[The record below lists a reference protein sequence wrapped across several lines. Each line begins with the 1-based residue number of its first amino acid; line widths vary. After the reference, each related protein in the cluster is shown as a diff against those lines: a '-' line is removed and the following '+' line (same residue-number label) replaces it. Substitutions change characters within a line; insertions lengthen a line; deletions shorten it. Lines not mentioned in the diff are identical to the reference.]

1 MRLQLRR
8 SRFLLLAALGL
19 GAVASGAR
27 AADQVTVRGAYYR
40 EPSTRVIQPVVDI
53 QKDLPHG
60 LDVDAHYLVDAI
72 TSASAAAGTTVD
84 QIFTEIRNEVGLAVG
99 KNWDR
104 ARATLGYRYSA
115 ESDYWSHGFGGSL
128 SGRFWG
134 DTATLTLSGG
144 ISLDT
149 MSARGRTPKCAH
161 APSTDCSLD
170 SYFGGLAYTQVL
182 SPVAVAQVD
191 GEVAYLDGFQG
202 NLYRTVPNLGYET
215 PPDRRLRNALA
226 GRIAYYFPSSSTG
239 LQLHYR
245 FYWDLF
251 PGAPLTPAD
260 PWGIRAHT
268 IEARLYQKLSRSLEV
283 RLTYR
288 QHLQNHADF
297 WCSANA
303 SSACYQIVT
312 EMAGVTTT
320 VASPYYSNDPKLA
333 AIHTEYPE
341 VKLLW
346 EAERWRA
353 VPFFRWF
360 STATFEIS
368 YGYYMQNDSF
378 GNAHVLQ
385 AGATMPY

>member
-1 MRLQLRR
+1 MKR
-8 SRFLLLAALGL
+8 SALLVAAALGL
-19 GAVASGAR
+19 CAAAPDVRG
-27 AADQVTVRGAYYR
+27 ADQVTIRGAYYR

-60 LDVDAHYLVDAI
+60 YDVEARYLVDAI

-84 QIFTEIRNEVGLAVG
+84 QIFTEIRNEVGLSVG

-104 ARATLGYRYSA
+104 TRATLGYRYSA
-115 ESDYWSHGFGGSL
+115 ESDYWSHGLGGSL
-128 SGRFWG
+128 AGRFWG
-134 DTATLTLSGG
+134 DTATVTFSAG
-144 ISLDT
+144 ISLDS
-149 MSARGRTPKCAH
+149 MSARGRTPKCATP
-161 APSTDCSLD
+161 PSIDCTLN
-170 SYFGGLAYTQVL
+170 SYFAGLAYTQVL

-215 PPDRRLRNALA
+215 PPDRRLRNAVA
-226 GRIAYYFPSSSTG
+226 GRIAYYFPSTSTG

-251 PGAPLTPAD
+251 PGTPQTADD
-260 PWGIRAHT
+260 PWSIRAHT
-268 IEARLYQKLSRSLEV
+268 IEARLYHNLSRTLEV

-297 WCSANA
+297 WCSVNA
-303 SSACYQIVT
+303 PSSCYGVAT
-312 EMAGVTTT
+312 DTSGMAAGTAT
-320 VASPYYSNDPKLA
+320 VPYFSNDPKLGG
-333 AIHTEYPE
+333 IHTEYPE

-346 EAERWRA
+346 EAERWRG
-353 VPFFRWF
+353 VPFFGWF

-368 YGYYMQNDSF
+368 YGYYIQSDSF

-385 AGATMPY
+385 AGVTMPY